1 MCNLHN
7 QALVYAATLNTAIRK
22 TNATPI
28 RATINTNVEKRCEK
42 KKHHNSVSFETNF
55 QFLSKAI
62 FEIFLS
68 TSFYAKKYVQSRA
81 YVLCMTP

>member
-42 KKHHNSVSFETNF
+42 KKYHNSVSFESDF
-55 QFLSKAI
+55 
-62 FEIFLS
+62 
-68 TSFYAKKYVQSRA
+68 
-81 YVLCMTP
+81 